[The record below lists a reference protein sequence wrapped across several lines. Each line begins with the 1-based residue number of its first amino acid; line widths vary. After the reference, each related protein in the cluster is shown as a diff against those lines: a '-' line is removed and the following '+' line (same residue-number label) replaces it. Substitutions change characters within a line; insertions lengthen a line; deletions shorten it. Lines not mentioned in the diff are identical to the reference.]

1 MTNRDD
7 YMKTLNKQLDTWNA
21 EVAKWQEKAQQ
32 AQASQRAEYE
42 KQLELYRQQRDRAT
56 EQMRKLQTASGDA
69 WMDLTKGVDEAWSKM
84 REAYEKAGAQFYK

>member
-32 AQASQRAEYE
+32 AQTNQRAEYE
-42 KQLELYRQQRDRAT
+42 KQLEGYRQQRDRAM

-69 WMDLTKGVDEAWSKM
+69 WMDLTNGVDEAWSKM